1 MDNITDL
8 LMLIITVVYV
18 IATIVISK
26 QNKKSADAA
35 IEAVKESKRQFD
47 KNIELQ
53 KQHNLDAVR
62 PAVSIDFKSD
72 HGIDFFAGSITIMNH
87 GLGPAIIKELKFL
100 KDNKI
105 YKNENGFCSM
115 RDLLQLRLTEENEQR
130 IVWEIFN
137 YIYTKEF
144 RYKDNDLDYLAVGEE
159 LVLLRFKVDNSKESQ
174 LVEKVFKGV
183 FMELTYTDI
192 YHSCEWKNEKNL
204 SYFKANLID

>member
-18 IATIVISK
+18 IATIFISK

-47 KNIELQ
+47 ENIKLQ
-53 KQHNLDAVR
+53 NQHNLDAVR
-62 PAVSIDFKSD
+62 PAVSIDFKSN
-72 HGIDFFAGSITIMNH
+72 HGNNFAGTITIMNH
-87 GLGPAIIKELKFL
+87 GLGPAIIKELKFF

-115 RDLLQLRLTEENEQR
+115 QDLLQLRLKEENEQR
-130 IVWEIFN
+130 IVWEIFKN
-137 YIYTKEF
+137 IYTKEF
-144 RYKDNDLDYLAVGEE
+144 TYKDNDLDYLAVGEKLE
-159 LVLLRFKVDNSKESQ
+159 LLSFSIENTQEAN
-174 LVEKVFKGV
+174 LVERVFKGV